1 MSLSGGK
8 KRKPFLRPT
17 NPLVQSSVT
26 RGFCCIFLSM
36 SMPLRDLLTE
46 EEKEAIW
53 EHISNRFGFM
63 ELSNLSN
70 REKEKL
76 IANTWN
82 NIKP

>member
-1 MSLSGGK
+1 MTK
-8 KRKPFLRPT
+8 
-17 NPLVQSSVT
+17 
-26 RGFCCIFLSM
+26 
-36 SMPLRDLLTE
+36 PLRDLLTE